1 MYIGAKTTVLPG
13 VVIGEGSIIGANSL
27 VNRDIPP
34 FTVAAGNPIRIIS
47 TVQEYKEKK
56 NKQLEILPQFS
67 RSYTL
72 WGKDESRKKEMVEQ
86 IDRFGFV
93 NTEE

>member
-13 VVIGEGSIIGANSL
+13 VAIGEGSIIGANSL
-27 VNRDIPP
+27 VNRDVPP

-56 NKQLEILPQFS
+56 NKQLEFLPQFS

-72 WGKDESRKKEMVEQ
+72 WG
-86 IDRFGFV
+86 G
-93 NTEE
+93 

>member
-1 MYIGAKTTVLPG
+1 MPRP
-13 VVIGEGSIIGANSL
+13 E
-27 VNRDIPP
+27 
-34 FTVAAGNPIRIIS
+34 
-47 TVQEYKEKK
+47 EKEEKDAEREK

-72 WGKDESRKKEMVEQ
+72 WGDIDESRKKEMVEQ